1 MENIDIKMSEYE
13 VLSSG
18 SILALED
25 TPVEFQ
31 IRNLTFVFVFIKTED
46 ENKEMVVNVRG
57 ESNVRARIEFINFDN
72 ELGCGLINPIAVGHI
87 QNREL
92 SLLVRFSQ
100 LNRGGKLIHYSWL
113 LKGTPLMTAQTENNS

>member
-1 MENIDIKMSEYE
+1 MENIVIKMSEYE

-31 IRNLTFVFVFIKTED
+31 IRNLTFVFVFIKSED

-113 LKGTPLMTAQTENNS
+113 LKGAPQMTAQTENNS

>member
-1 MENIDIKMSEYE
+1 MENIVIKMSEYE

-31 IRNLTFVFVFIKTED
+31 IRNLTFVFVFIKSED

-113 LKGTPLMTAQTENNS
+113 LKGAPLMTAQTENNS